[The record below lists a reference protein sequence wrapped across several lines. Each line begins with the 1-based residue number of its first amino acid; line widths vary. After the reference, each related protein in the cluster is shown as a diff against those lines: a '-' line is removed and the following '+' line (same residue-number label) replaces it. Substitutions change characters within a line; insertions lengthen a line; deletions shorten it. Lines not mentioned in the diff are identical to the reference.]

1 MQPYDEDGRLTP
13 SQNNEQRQEAA
24 FSSQSGIIEP
34 PQYITVDEVKKLLK
48 DRDWRQRVMAARALA
63 RFGKAA
69 PIAALRGALRDNQR
83 EVRVAA
89 LESCADLAPYVP
101 IAPVLTALLDAE
113 WSVRAAAVWALGH
126 FEERAPRSRLLSIL
140 HDPDEDALV
149 RASALHA
156 LATLD
161 LQAALPHLIAALR
174 NPEADVREV
183 AVLCL
188 SKLPAQETCLA
199 LAERWSQEEDALV
212 KVAIIH
218 ALGEADI
225 PLPQIYRTLQAALH
239 DEDTQIR
246 KAAEK
251 AINTFA
257 LHMLGCL
264 QNETEDLKNKKQAV
278 EILYDIR
285 AYIPDKAIIDAL
297 GSSTERV
304 EPRFIEILNVE
315 DMPPLTADVPLEGT
329 EDKGPSFIPEGPAEP
344 EMRRVGDIEFIAL
357 TPAHLAAQ
365 PPIIAQA
372 LDNQW
377 VPRQILRLI
386 MEHKL
391 TYADVAAYIEREAR
405 AEYIRSLINGR
416 NVVINRAYF
425 HNNPVIFKDFL
436 PGSRGRQAF
445 KALLNGGV
453 IIPFLHG
460 QEYAPDQPPSSGY
473 STRQLAAWQQVCEEV
488 RMACVR
494 VSWNDEDSRRLTQ
507 TIMRRFHERVFS
519 AIDNDQDTYRKDFN
533 LDERAASD
541 LLERLDALSQEARQ
555 IRRGE
560 GRFITREDI
569 YKQFITRD
577 GTPPSQRIYDRTK
590 PFAAEIKQ
598 YVDLAY
604 NANLADALNGF
615 LLTPKDTLPRSVLQ
629 EWEHVARDRS
639 AQQFNVQQII
649 QLLRQRLFDLVQGD
663 LYLKSM
669 HLLSLE
675 DVLAVRTT
683 DEWQAYVTALDTLL
697 KGNILDFAEQAPI
710 IYRQYALLMRRITE
724 LLRLRYSTIS
734 ATSFTAA
741 WEPVPTLEIDIG
753 GAKAEIVWNREGPR
767 IAFSG
772 LERPLVPEDRALFV
786 VRLKVGDPND
796 RLTRADLFTNF
807 DFMKGKLDAALA
819 QWEELRA
826 KLREII
832 SIREP
837 SQRDQMLEPTLNEQ
851 ERVI

>member
-1 MQPYDEDGRLTP
+1 MQPYDEDARPAP
-13 SQNNEQRQEAA
+13 SQNNEQRHEAP

-34 PQYITVDEVKKLLK
+34 PRHITLDEVKNLLK
-48 DRDWRQRVMAARALA
+48 NRDWRQRAMAARALA

-69 PIAALRGALRDNQR
+69 PLAALRGALRDNQR

-113 WSVRAAAVWALGH
+113 WSVRAAAVWALGR

-140 HDPDEDALV
+140 HDPDEDPLV

-161 LQAALPHLIAALR
+161 LQAARPHLIAALR
-174 NPEADVREV
+174 DSEADVREV

-188 SKLPAQETCLA
+188 SKLLTEETCIA

-212 KVAIIH
+212 KVAIVH
-218 ALGEADI
+218 TLGEANI

-246 KAAEK
+246 AAAEK
-251 AINTFA
+251 AASTFA
-257 LHMLGCL
+257 LHMLAYL
-264 QNETEDLKNKKQAV
+264 QHARDPGEMQQPALELLHA
-278 EILYDIR
+278 LR
-285 AYIPDKAIIDAL
+285 AYIPDKAIIDTL
-297 GSSTERV
+297 GSSTEHS
-304 EPRFIEILNVE
+304 EPGLIAILNVE
-315 DMPPLTADVPLEGT
+315 DTPPLAADSALAGMEG
-329 EDKGPSFIPEGPAEP
+329 KGSSFFPERPARP
-344 EMRRVGDIEFIAL
+344 EVRQVGDIKFIAL
-357 TPAHLAAQ
+357 TPAHLAEQ
-365 PPIIAQA
+365 PPIVAQA

-377 VPRQILRLI
+377 VPRQLLRLI

-391 TYADVAAYIEREAR
+391 AYTDVAAYIEREAR

-445 KALLNGGV
+445 KALLNAGV

-460 QEYAPDQPPSSGY
+460 QEHSPDQPPSSGY
-473 STRQLAAWQQVCEEV
+473 STQQLVAWQQVCGEV

-494 VSWNDEDSRRLTQ
+494 VSWNDEDSRELTQ

-519 AIDNDQDTYRKDFN
+519 AIDNDQDTYKKDFN
-533 LDERAASD
+533 LDEPTASE
-541 LLERLDALSQEARQ
+541 LLERLDALSQQARQ

-569 YKQFITRD
+569 YKRFITRD
-577 GTPPSQRIYDRTK
+577 DTPPSQRIYDSTK
-590 PFAAEIKQ
+590 PFSAEIKQ

-649 QLLRQRLFDLVQGD
+649 QLLRQRLFDLVQAD

-669 HLLSLE
+669 RLLSLE
-675 DVLAVRTT
+675 DVLAVRST

-697 KGNILDFAEQAPI
+697 KGNLLDFAEQAPI
-710 IYRQYALLMRRITE
+710 IYRQYALLMRRITT
-724 LLRLRYSTIS
+724 LLRQRYRAIS
-734 ATSFTAA
+734 VTNFTAA
-741 WEPVPTLEIDIG
+741 WEPVPSLEIDIG

-826 KLREII
+826 MLREIM
-832 SIREP
+832 SVRE
-837 SQRDQMLEPTLNEQ
+837 SSLRDQMLEPTLNEQ
-851 ERVI
+851 EKAI